1 MYKLDFSSFNLLRL
15 LSYVELCRQIG
26 SMLKYIH
33 WSFDGRGCCRSCGDA
48 VAVDIS
54 GWGADECVKCHAFEV
69 RMVGAGGGMHTELNC
84 VDCHREHPPETEA
97 LTLGCVVCHDGQL
110 HFTIGSCRG
119 CHADPHRPLISLRD
133 ISRPA
138 RTECLSC
145 HTKVGEKMQQSPDS
159 HAELFCTRCHPRHK
173 EVPSCLDCHSPHDQH
188 QVADDCSGCHPAHAP
203 GTVVFKGYVNA
214 LFCRSCH
221 KEQADALA
229 ETRTNHA
236 GLSCLHCHNSF
247 HANIP
252 ECRDCH
258 GLPHAR
264 DLHSQFR
271 NCLEC
276 HKDAHKLIS
285 QR

>member
-1 MYKLDFSSFNLLRL
+1 MLNFADKSGRCSNIYIGLLMVGAVVAL
-15 LSYVELCRQIG
+15 VG
-26 SMLKYIH
+26 T
-33 WSFDGRGCCRSCGDA
+33 A

-145 HTKVGEKMQQSPDS
+145 HTRSEKKCNSLPTVM
-159 HAELFCTRCHPRHK
+159 
-173 EVPSCLDCHSPHDQH
+173 PSCFVPAVIRVTKRCRPVSIVIAPMTSIRLLMIVPGVIPRMPLGQLFSKATSMLCS
-188 QVADDCSGCHPAHAP
+188 VA
-203 GTVVFKGYVNA
+203 VVIKSRQT
-214 LFCRSCH
+214 L
-221 KEQADALA
+221 
-229 ETRTNHA
+229 
-236 GLSCLHCHNSF
+236 
-247 HANIP
+247 
-252 ECRDCH
+252 
-258 GLPHAR
+258 
-264 DLHSQFR
+264 
-271 NCLEC
+271 
-276 HKDAHKLIS
+276 
-285 QR
+285 